1 MPFFPNRQ
9 QQSNKLP
16 VSHHYRTILRTIFG
30 NKIEDNLL
38 SINSTVPFAPFF
50 HKLFSIFFLQNTF
63 KKN

>member
-9 QQSNKLP
+9 QQGNKLHIL
-16 VSHHYRTILRTIFG
+16 HHYRTILRTIFG

-50 HKLFSIFFLQNTF
+50 S
-63 KKN
+63 